1 MRSIKRLSARPN
13 ERAAPRP
20 ADGAGGGGERERAVV
35 VCVVLGI
42 GVATA
47 STLAS
52 PPRYTAN
59 TLVLLSQSGT
69 DAAGNPIRNIDT
81 ETEIASSAEVLAIA
95 SRNLDPAPNV
105 DELAEA
111 VRVTETTPDILRI
124 TAVADSPSRA
134 IAIANASAD
143 AYRDYKAVSAT
154 DLMEEVVSQLHVRA
168 EQLQQQITAVQA
180 ELMQAIAALATTETN
195 SPAAVAQTSLIDS
208 LRIQENEATTQLTDA
223 QNQITQAQLEAD
235 VNTAGITV
243 LSAASAASQGIIRT
257 ALLNLVFGA
266 IAGFL
271 VGVTIV
277 IVRASR
283 DRRVR
288 LRDNIAAAAGTPV
301 VASIATRRPR
311 NASDW
316 LALLE
321 ELRAERRRELESE
334 ARVLRGAL
342 AADGTPPVHLTVVT
356 LPSDTDAVALG
367 PQIAAFA
374 AASGVETLLVIV
386 GRDPAIASLRQACD
400 DANGLPE
407 RTPWRGRRRRPAGR
421 RVRAN
426 LSIVAAMPSEF
437 EDLTAPQL
445 IVTAAV
451 ADFPTLDD
459 DGHASIGLIGV
470 TAGVATPERIAA
482 AAAASAGRQPL
493 AGVIIANPDPHD
505 GTAGRVHD
513 QARTNPLPNRVGSAR
528 RGAAS

>member
-1 MRSIKRLSARPN
+1 MSERPLDLRRVLAVLAR
-13 ERAAPRP
+13 
-20 ADGAGGGGERERAVV
+20 GKSVLVV
-35 VCVVLGI
+35 WVLLGTA
-42 GVATA
+42 VATA
-47 STLAS
+47 AILAS
-52 PPRYTAN
+52 PPRHSAT
-59 TLVLLSQSGT
+59 TLVLLSPSETDGSGKE
-69 DAAGNPIRNIDT
+69 IRSIDT
-81 ETEIASSAEVLAIA
+81 EIEIASSAEVLAIA
-95 SRNLDPAPNV
+95 SRNLDPVPDIA
-105 DELAEA
+105 ELKDAVKVAEA
-111 VRVTETTPDILRI
+111 TADILRI
-124 TAVADSPSRA
+124 SGFAGSPSRA

-143 AYRDYKAVSAT
+143 AYREYKAAAAT
-154 DLMEEVVSQLHVRA
+154 ALMEKVVSQLQARA

-180 ELMQAIAALATTETN
+180 ELEQAIAALATTETN

-243 LSAASAASQGIIRT
+243 LERASAASQGITRT
-257 ALLNLVFGA
+257 ALLKLVFGA

-271 VGVTIV
+271 IGVAILT
-277 IVRASR
+277 VRDSR

-288 LRDNIAAAAGTPV
+288 LRDDIAAAAGAPV

-311 NASDW
+311 NASEW
-316 LALLE
+316 RALLE
-321 ELRAERRRELESE
+321 NYEPSADESWSLR
-334 ARVLRGAL
+334 RVLRGAL
-342 AADGTPPVHLTVVT
+342 TADGTSPVHLTVVT

-400 DANGLPE
+400 DANGSPE
-407 RTPWRGRRRRPAGR
+407 RTPWRGRRRPQAGR
-421 RVRAN
+421 RVRTN
-426 LSIVAAMPSEF
+426 LSIVGAMPSEF

-451 ADFPTLDD
+451 ADVPTLDD
-459 DGHASIGLIGV
+459 EGHASIAMIGV

-482 AAAASAGRQPL
+482 AAAASAGRQPI

-513 QARTNPLPNRVGSAR
+513 HPRTNPLPNRVGSAR

>member
-1 MRSIKRLSARPN
+1 MSEQPLDLRSVLGVVAR
-13 ERAAPRP
+13 
-20 ADGAGGGGERERAVV
+20 GKWAVV

-69 DAAGNPIRNIDT
+69 DGAGNP
-81 ETEIASSAEVLAIA
+81 SATSTPRPR
-95 SRNLDPAPNV
+95 SRPVPKCSPSCPGTSIPRLNV
-105 DELAEA
+105 VELEEA

-124 TAVADSPSRA
+124 TAFAGSPSRA

-143 AYRDYKAVSAT
+143 AYRELQSGRRNWADGGGREPAPA
-154 DLMEEVVSQLHVRA
+154 RA

-243 LSAASAASQGIIRT
+243 LERASAASQGIIRT

-288 LRDNIAAAAGTPV
+288 LRDDIAAAAGAPV

-321 ELRAERRRELESE
+321 DYEPSADESWSLR
-334 ARVLRGAL
+334 RVLRGAL

-400 DANGLPE
+400 DANGSPE
-407 RTPWRGRRRRPAGR
+407 RTPWRGRQRRPAGR

-426 LSIVAAMPSEF
+426 LSIVGAMPSEF

-451 ADFPTLDD
+451 ADVPTLDD

-482 AAAASAGRQPL
+482 AAAASVGRQPL

-513 QARTNPLPNRVGSAR
+513 HARTNPLPDRVGSAR
-528 RGAAS
+528 KGTAS

>member
-1 MRSIKRLSARPN
+1 M
-13 ERAAPRP
+13 
-20 ADGAGGGGERERAVV
+20 V

-42 GVATA
+42 GVVTA
-47 STLAS
+47 LTLAS
-52 PPRYTAN
+52 PPQYTAN

-69 DAAGNPIRNIDT
+69 DAAGNPVRNIDT

-105 DELAEA
+105 AELEAA
-111 VRVTETTPDILRI
+111 VRVTETTPDILRF
-124 TAVADSPSRA
+124 TAVAGSRSRA

-154 DLMEEVVSQLHVRA
+154 DLMKGVVSQLEARA

-180 ELMQAIAALATTETN
+180 ELIQAIAALATAEAN

-223 QNQITQAQLEAD
+223 QNEITQAQLEAD

-243 LSAASAASQGIIRT
+243 LERASAASQGTIRT

-288 LRDNIAAAAGTPV
+288 LRDDIAAAAGAPV

-311 NASDW
+311 NTSDW

-321 ELRAERRRELESE
+321 DYEPSADESWSLT
-334 ARVLRGAL
+334 RVLRGAL

-400 DANGLPE
+400 DANGSPE
-407 RTPWRGRRRRPAGR
+407 RTPWRGRRRRPVGR

-437 EDLTAPQL
+437 EDLSAPRL

-451 ADFPTLDD
+451 ADVPTLDD

-482 AAAASAGRQPL
+482 AAAASVGRQPL
-493 AGVIIANPDPHD
+493 TGVIIANPDPHD
-505 GTAGRVHD
+505 GTAGLVHD
-513 QARTNPLPNRVGSAR
+513 HARTNPLPNRVGGAR
-528 RGAAS
+528 KGHSVTKVGRGY